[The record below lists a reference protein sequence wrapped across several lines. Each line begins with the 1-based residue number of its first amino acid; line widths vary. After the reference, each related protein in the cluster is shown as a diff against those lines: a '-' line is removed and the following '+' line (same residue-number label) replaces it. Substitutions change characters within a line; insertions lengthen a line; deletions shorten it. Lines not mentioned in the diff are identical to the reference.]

1 MGQSLEKKMSVDE
14 IRQKFESDDV
24 VKRFSNIESG
34 QVAAVDAVVNL
45 KET

>member
-1 MGQSLEKKMSVDE
+1 MSVEE
-14 IRQKFESDDV
+14 IRKKLESDDV

-45 KET
+45 QMLSEIAAE